1 MICIVGNKAD
11 LLPFKVDEEEARDFT
26 KSINGHFALVSS
38 KNGNGVQELLEESIK
53 KYTEIYGTDEIFK
66 KRITIN
72 NDETN
77 KTLWDKFWSCICGK
91 KKKDSTRIAEQ

>member
-1 MICIVGNKAD
+1 MGNKAD

-53 KYTEIYGTDEIFK
+53 KYTDKYGIDILK
-66 KRITIN
+66 K
-72 NDETN
+72 
-77 KTLWDKFWSCICGK
+77 DKQSLDPQPKPNPEK
-91 KKKDSTRIAEQ
+91 KKGLC

>member
-1 MICIVGNKAD
+1 MGNKAD

-53 KYTEIYGTDEIFK
+53 KYTDKYGIDI
-66 KRITIN
+66 
-72 NDETN
+72 
-77 KTLWDKFWSCICGK
+77 L
-91 KKKDSTRIAEQ
+91 KKDKQSLDLQPKPNPEKNKGCC

>member
-11 LLPFKVDEEEARDFT
+11 LLPFEVDEGEARDFT

-53 KYTEIYGTDEIFK
+53 KYVEIYGTDEIFK
-66 KRITIN
+66 IRITIN
-72 NDETN
+72 NDSTN
-77 KTLWDKFWSCICGK
+77 KNLWDKFWSCICGK
-91 KKKDSTRIAEQ
+91 

>member
-1 MICIVGNKAD
+1 MGNKAD

-53 KYTEIYGTDEIFK
+53 KYTDKYGIDILK
-66 KRITIN
+66 K
-72 NDETN
+72 
-77 KTLWDKFWSCICGK
+77 DKQSLDLQPKPNPEK
-91 KKKDSTRIAEQ
+91 KKGLC

>member
-1 MICIVGNKAD
+1 MGNKAD

-53 KYTEIYGTDEIFK
+53 IVVDKNGIDILK
-66 KRITIN
+66 K
-72 NDETN
+72 
-77 KTLWDKFWSCICGK
+77 DKQSLDPQPK
-91 KKKDSTRIAEQ
+91 PNPEKKKDGVK

>member
-1 MICIVGNKAD
+1 MGNKAD

-53 KYTEIYGTDEIFK
+53 IVVDKYGIDI
-66 KRITIN
+66 
-72 NDETN
+72 
-77 KTLWDKFWSCICGK
+77 L
-91 KKKDSTRIAEQ
+91 KKDKQSLDPQPKPNPEKNKGCC

>member
-1 MICIVGNKAD
+1 MGNKAD

-77 KTLWDKFWSCICGK
+77 KTLWDKFWSCICRK

>member
-1 MICIVGNKAD
+1 MGNKAD

-53 KYTEIYGTDEIFK
+53 KYTDKYGIDILK
-66 KRITIN
+66 K
-72 NDETN
+72 
-77 KTLWDKFWSCICGK
+77 DKQSLDLQPKPNPEK
-91 KKKDSTRIAEQ
+91 KKGWC

>member
-1 MICIVGNKAD
+1 MGNKAD

-53 KYTEIYGTDEIFK
+53 IVVDKYGIDILK
-66 KRITIN
+66 K
-72 NDETN
+72 
-77 KTLWDKFWSCICGK
+77 DKQSLDPQPKPNPEK
-91 KKKDSTRIAEQ
+91 KKGWC

>member
-1 MICIVGNKAD
+1 MGNKAD

-53 KYTEIYGTDEIFK
+53 IVVDKYGIDILK
-66 KRITIN
+66 K
-72 NDETN
+72 
-77 KTLWDKFWSCICGK
+77 DKQSLDPQPK
-91 KKKDSTRIAEQ
+91 PNPEKKKDGVK

>member
-1 MICIVGNKAD
+1 MGNKAD

-53 KYTEIYGTDEIFK
+53 KYTDKYGIDI
-66 KRITIN
+66 
-72 NDETN
+72 
-77 KTLWDKFWSCICGK
+77 L
-91 KKKDSTRIAEQ
+91 KKDKQSLDPQPKPNPEKNKGCC

>member
-11 LLPFKVDEEEARDFT
+11 LLPFEVDEGEARDFT

-53 KYTEIYGTDEIFK
+53 KGIAFHHAGIKKYVEIYGTDEIFK
-66 KRITIN
+66 IRITIN
-72 NDETN
+72 NDSTN

-91 KKKDSTRIAEQ
+91 

>member
-1 MICIVGNKAD
+1 MGNKAD

-53 KYTEIYGTDEIFK
+53 IVVDKYGIDI
-66 KRITIN
+66 
-72 NDETN
+72 
-77 KTLWDKFWSCICGK
+77 L
-91 KKKDSTRIAEQ
+91 KKDKQSLDLQPKPNPEKNKGCC

>member
-1 MICIVGNKAD
+1 MGNKAD

-53 KYTEIYGTDEIFK
+53 IVVDKYGIDI
-66 KRITIN
+66 
-72 NDETN
+72 
-77 KTLWDKFWSCICGK
+77 L
-91 KKKDSTRIAEQ
+91 KKDKQSLDPQPKPNPEKKNGCC